1 MLNSIA
7 FHCIALD
14 WIALYSCYHH
24 NNGIPSGKR
33 SHNYGKS
40 SFSMGKSTSLPEGNN
55 HGNKAMMIYPRCSE
69 SYVWDTNDSARLSF
83 GI

>member
-1 MLNSIA
+1 MAYPLVNVHITMEN
-7 FHCIALD
+7 
-14 WIALYSCYHH
+14 HH
-24 NNGIPSGKR
+24 FQWENPLFQW
-33 SHNYGKS
+33 
-40 SFSMGKSTSLPEGNN
+40 SFSSSQTVSLPEGNN